1 MNIITHIDIANTLQK
16 EIENVLPV
24 KMDSLSFSYGCIKPD
39 ICKGYK
45 KTPHILSYCG
55 DILSSVYYQILD
67 VNLLS
72 IKCEKQFGKYIFTN
86 VGEYISA
93 GNRLVLSKKFCELL
107 GVLVHYICDFFCHV
121 HSSRYTGT
129 MLGHYA
135 YETLYI
141 SYFRKTIKSF
151 DIKEA
156 LSNNKI
162 CSFRCTLDESI
173 SVDELKEAIHGQ
185 YMLYLMQKQSFDL
198 DMKYSM
204 SISYLLCFSI
214 IQRYI
219 FDIIGEAA

>member
-24 KMDSLSFSYGCIKPD
+24 KMDSLSFVYGCIKPD
-39 ICKGYK
+39 ICAEYK
-45 KTPHILSYCG
+45 KTPHILSNCG
-55 DILSSVYYQILD
+55 DILSSVYYQILG
-67 VNLLS
+67 VTPLS
-72 IKCEKQFGKYIFTN
+72 IKCEKQFGKFISKN
-86 VGEYISA
+86 MREYISA
-93 GNRLVLSKKFCELL
+93 GNRLILSKKFCELL

-121 HSSRYTGT
+121 HSSKYTGA

-135 YETLYI
+135 YETQYI
-141 SYFRKTIKSF
+141 YYFRKTIKFF

-156 LSNNKI
+156 LTNNKI
-162 CSFRCTLDESI
+162 CSCKCILNESI
-173 SVDELKEAIHGQ
+173 SVDDLKEAIHGQ
-185 YMLYLMQKQSFDL
+185 YKLYLLQKQSFDL

-204 SISYLLCFSI
+204 SMSYLLCFSI